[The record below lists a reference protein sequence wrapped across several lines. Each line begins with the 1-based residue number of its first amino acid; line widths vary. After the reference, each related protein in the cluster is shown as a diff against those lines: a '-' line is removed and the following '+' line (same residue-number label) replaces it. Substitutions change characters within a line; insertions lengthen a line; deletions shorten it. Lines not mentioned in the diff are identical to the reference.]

1 MSEGGSMTIQ
11 VETIK
16 TWMVRY
22 YKGEERAVLF
32 DDHLAALAER
42 DARIEYLESAFK
54 EKVRDFKDEMD
65 RHHQTGLMVEKLSKQ
80 IAALQDEI
88 NNPKKTYCAWCGFT
102 VEIDDDAG
110 SGIAKHVDTCEKHP
124 LNRKIAALDLLIS
137 QNDIV
142 LSGYEATLKQAD
154 KQIAALTAK
163 YNELIMAV
171 SCKWPHET
179 RHETALRYIQEKD
192 RGGDNIAKA
201 ALRKEDTNA

>member
-42 DARIEYLESAFK
+42 D
-54 EKVRDFKDEMD
+54 
-65 RHHQTGLMVEKLSKQ
+65 KQ

-102 VEIDDDAG
+102 VEIDDEA
-110 SGIAKHVDTCEKHP
+110 STGIARHVDTCEKHP
-124 LNRKIAALDLLIS
+124 LNRKIAAL
-137 QNDIV
+137 
-142 LSGYEATLKQAD
+142 
-154 KQIAALTAK
+154 TAK
-163 YNELIMAV
+163 VNELREMGHRFTERIKELEGALEKILSFDYKKAGTNNMGYYA
-171 SCKWPHET
+171 T
-179 RHETALRYIQEKD
+179 R
-192 RGGDNIAKA
+192 IAKA
-201 ALRKEDTNA
+201 ALTAQEGI

>member
-32 DDHLAALAER
+32 DDHLAALAEKE
-42 DARIEYLESAFK
+42 AKIEEYEGYMQQAGEDFEKELIIRTHLE
-54 EKVRDFKDEMD
+54 
-65 RHHQTGLMVEKLSKQ
+65 QQ

-124 LNRKIAALDLLIS
+124 LNRKIAALTARIKELEGALEKIIHEIGVP
-137 QNDIV
+137 QP
-142 LSGYEATLKQAD
+142 GYIQPVANAYEIAQ
-154 KQIAALTAK
+154 AALKEA
-163 YNELIMAV
+163 
-171 SCKWPHET
+171 
-179 RHETALRYIQEKD
+179 
-192 RGGDNIAKA
+192 GDEPNP
-201 ALRKEDTNA
+201 T